1 MKICVLLTSS
11 LNGTDYTP
19 QPRHGQVVKSYFG
32 AYDYFIQNAM
42 FPLAV
47 ARPRITDE
55 RTEDRYGEVSGKI
68 RWTLPTVG
76 CFQMTIKGKQVWT
89 IPIFTSFEE
98 FLQTPMAEWMANRWG
113 RKWESI
119 QEEMKRQWSES
130 QDEGC
135 DRFTIG
141 ISLLV
146 NGPKPPEHW
155 FQNREPTDDE
165 LKSPPQ
171 GYDNEGNN
179 LVPSARKEVGR
190 FFRTSYPM
198 FVVPTIVNRA
208 PSYYS
213 EGGRYYNVNPMA
225 QEGGGSENIRT
236 YASMVGRK
244 LERPVS
250 LKSGPKMKKLTKQQQ
265 VESVREWMVEQYSRY
280 QSTTIP
286 YTVENLTFEKRNMD
300 NGWGGSAF
308 QILIGTL
315 TPTNPITVGGINAW
329 NDISADTLTYYLSSW
344 LGQTIQDNK
353 NPALK
358 LNTSE
363 VGWPY
368 SSVKEVLEGI
378 DSDFGISTYRYKT
391 VCFPRTL
398 TVNRLGGGFDLEA
411 YWQKNPMG
419 YLNYGFLDF
428 LSPTVWDDF
437 MELPSN

>member
-19 QPRHGQVVKSYFG
+19 QPRHGKVVKSYFG
-32 AYDYFIQNAM
+32 AYDFFIQNAM

-98 FLQTPMAEWMANRWG
+98 FLQTPMAEWMASRWG
-113 RKWESI
+113 RKWQSI

-130 QDEGC
+130 QSEGC

-146 NGPKPPEHW
+146 NGPSPPEHW
-155 FQNREPTDDE
+155 FQKREPTDDE

-171 GYDNEGNN
+171 GYENEGNN

-213 EGGRYYNVNPMA
+213 AGGRYYNVNPMA
-225 QEGGGSENIRT
+225 QEGGGGENIRT
-236 YASMVGRK
+236 YASMVGQK
-244 LERPVS
+244 LQRPVS

-265 VESVREWMVEQYSRY
+265 TESVREWMMEQYSRY

-315 TPTNPITVGGINAW
+315 TPTSPAVVGIKGW
-329 NDISADTLTYYLSSW
+329 NDVSANTLTFYLSSW
-344 LGQTIQDNK
+344 LGQDIQDNK

-363 VGWPY
+363 VGWPL
-368 SSVKEVLEGI
+368 SSAKDALEAS

-398 TVNRLGGGFDLEA
+398 RVSRLGGGFDLEA
-411 YWQKNPMG
+411 YWHKNPMG
-419 YLNYGFLDF
+419 YMNYGFLDF
-428 LSPTVWDDF
+428 LSPTVWDDL
-437 MELPSN
+437 MEYRSN

>member
-32 AYDYFIQNAM
+32 AYDFFIQNAM

-130 QDEGC
+130 QGEGC

-146 NGPKPPEHW
+146 NGPSPPEHW

-171 GYDNEGNN
+171 GYENEGNN

-190 FFRTSYPM
+190 FFRTAYPM

-213 EGGRYYNVNPMA
+213 AGGRYYNVNPMA
-225 QEGGGSENIRT
+225 QEGGSGENIRT

-265 VESVREWMVEQYSRY
+265 VENVREWMMEQYSRY

-308 QILIGTL
+308 QVLFGNFGSA
-315 TPTNPITVGGINAW
+315 TPAVVGIKGW
-329 NDISADTLTYYLSSW
+329 NDISADTLTFYLSSW
-344 LGQTIQDNK
+344 LGQDIQDNK
-353 NPALK
+353 NPAFK
-358 LNTSE
+358 LNKSE
-363 VGWPY
+363 VGWPL
-368 SSVKEVLEGI
+368 SSAKDALEAS
-378 DSDFGISTYRYKT
+378 DSDFGISKYRYKT

-411 YWQKNPMG
+411 YWEKNPMG
-419 YLNYGFLDF
+419 YMNYGFLDF
-428 LSPTVWDDF
+428 LSPTIWDSF

>member
-19 QPRHGQVVKSYFG
+19 QPRHGQVAKSYFG
-32 AYDYFIQNAM
+32 AYDFFIQNAM

-98 FLQTPMAEWMANRWG
+98 FLQTPMAEWMASRWG

-119 QEEMKRQWSES
+119 QEEMKRQWTES
-130 QDEGC
+130 QGEGC

-146 NGPKPPEHW
+146 NGPSPPEHW

-213 EGGRYYNVNPMA
+213 AGGRYYNVNPMA
-225 QEGGGSENIRT
+225 QEGGGGENIRT
-236 YASMVGRK
+236 YASMVGQK

-265 VESVREWMVEQYSRY
+265 TGSVREWMMEQYSRY

-315 TPTNPITVGGINAW
+315 TPTSPAVVGIKSW
-329 NDISADTLTYYLSSW
+329 NDVSANTLTFYLSSW
-344 LGQTIQDNK
+344 LGQDIQDNK

-363 VGWPY
+363 VGWPL
-368 SSVKEVLEGI
+368 SSVKDALEA
-378 DSDFGISTYRYKT
+378 SDNDLGISTYRYKT

-398 TVNRLGGGFDLEA
+398 MVSRLGGGFDLEA
-411 YWQKNPMG
+411 YWHKNRMG
-419 YLNYGFLDF
+419 YMNYGFLDF

-437 MELPSN
+437 MESRSN